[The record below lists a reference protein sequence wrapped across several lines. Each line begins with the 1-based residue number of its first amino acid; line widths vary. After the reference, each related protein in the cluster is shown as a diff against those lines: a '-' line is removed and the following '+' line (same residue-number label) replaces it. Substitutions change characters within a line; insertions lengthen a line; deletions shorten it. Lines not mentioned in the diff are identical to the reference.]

1 MLARPALVS
10 YTIKQIDLANQSRL
24 YAGKS
29 SLLNS
34 LLDFQGLA
42 RAVSG
47 PDLPEVRLL
56 IGAICRAIAD
66 QHVPVSSQNITT
78 MTVKILSSR

>member
-1 MLARPALVS
+1 MDLLARPALVS
-10 YTIKQIDLANQSRL
+10 YAIKQIDLANQSRL

-47 PDLPEVRLL
+47 PHSSGVRLL
-56 IGAICRAIAD
+56 IGVYVEQWRISMYLCRHRISLPW
-66 QHVPVSSQNITT
+66 Q
-78 MTVKILSSR
+78 

>member
-1 MLARPALVS
+1 MLLELVS

-34 LLDFQGLA
+34 LLDFRELA

-47 PDLPEVRLL
+47 SHLSGVRLL
-56 IGAICRAIAD
+56 IGVNLE
-66 QHVPVSSQNITT
+66 Q
-78 MTVKILSSR
+78 